1 VGAKLAP
8 RGVPTMDDNDNALI
22 LDKRGVFEPISS
34 KLAPT
39 GIGEKITKFVFAT
52 ADHLPQPV

>member
-1 VGAKLAP
+1 
-8 RGVPTMDDNDNALI
+8 MDDNDNALI
-22 LDKRGVFEPISS
+22 LDKRGVFEPIAS